1 MKNVLAIALGIL
13 TAIGGFVDVGAVAT
27 AGQAGAKFGLG
38 LVWAMLLGTLAIML
52 LVEMSGRLAAVSG
65 HTYAEAIRER
75 FGFKF
80 YLLPLTSE
88 LIANG
93 IMLAAEIGGIA
104 IALSL
109 ITGVSWHIL
118 YPAAA
123 LLVWVMVWRAPF
135 GLIENGPALF
145 GLVTLTFWLAIV
157 RLGGPPGPVVPTL
170 WRPSVGHGELAE
182 YLYLAAAILGAVISP
197 YLVFFYSSG
206 AREERWTKRSEG
218 LNVVTAIVG
227 MGFGSVTAIG
237 LIVLSAMVLGPAGID
252 GSSLPEIGLGMAAAL
267 GRVGGLLF
275 AIALF
280 ATCLGAALEV
290 ALSVGYNLAQGLGWE
305 WGEEKLPAEA
315 PRFNLAMMVFLL
327 IACGIGML
335 GIDPIQL
342 TLYGATFTALV
353 LPISLFPFLVIM
365 NDPAYLEDQ
374 TNGRLTNI
382 ATLSVLILA
391 SVVALVAIPL
401 LILSGGG

>member
-1 MKNVLAIALGIL
+1 MKNVLAITLGIL

-38 LVWAMLLGTLAIML
+38 LVWAMLLGTLAIIL

-75 FGFKF
+75 FGFKL
-80 YLLPLTSE
+80 YLLPLVSE

-109 ITGVSWHIL
+109 ITGMSWHLL

-123 LLVWVMVWRAPF
+123 LLVWMMVWRAPF
-135 GLIENGPALF
+135 TLIENAPSLL
-145 GLVTLTFWLAIV
+145 GLVTLTFWLAII
-157 RLGGPPGPVVPTL
+157 RLGGPPAPLVPTL
-170 WRPSVGHGELAE
+170 WRPQVDQGQHAE
-182 YLYLAAAILGAVISP
+182 YLFLAAAILGAVISP

-206 AREERWTKRSEG
+206 AREEKWSRRSEG
-218 LNVVTAIVG
+218 LNVVTAVVG
-227 MGFGSVTAIG
+227 MGFGSLTAIG
-237 LIVLSAMVLGPAGID
+237 LIVLSAMVLGPLGAEAGT
-252 GSSLPEIGLGMAAAL
+252 LPEIGLGMATAL
-267 GRVGGLLF
+267 GWVGGLLF
-275 AIALF
+275 ATALF

-290 ALSVGYNLAQGLGWE
+290 VLSVGYNLAQGFGWE
-305 WGEEKLPAEA
+305 WGEEKMPAEA
-315 PRFNLAMMVFLL
+315 PRFNLALTLFLL
-327 IACGIGML
+327 VACGIGMI
-335 GIDPIQL
+335 GIDPLQL

-353 LPISLFPFLVIM
+353 LPITLLPFLVIM

-382 ATLSVLILA
+382 ATVAVLVIA